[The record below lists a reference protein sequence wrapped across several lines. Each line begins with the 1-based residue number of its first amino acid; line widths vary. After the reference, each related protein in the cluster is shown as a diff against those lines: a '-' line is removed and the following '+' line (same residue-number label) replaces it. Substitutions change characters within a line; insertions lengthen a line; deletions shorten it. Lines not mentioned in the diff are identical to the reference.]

1 MSLRSHASHAHFRT
15 TLFSW
20 RMELNQSCQVL
31 SSHVNQCFFC
41 IPMYLLDDSYGGG
54 GEGGGSRE
62 QRRRWKPHRSAP
74 MSQPFS
80 PLELSGS
87 FTQADSW
94 SHAYSNSLFALSRQQ
109 QQQQHQPLSKSVQ
122 EMWFITFWRRAVDR
136 VAWRSPGLRAEGCL
150 FLGSLDFACGTALLD
165 APHLH
170 NRPLKLDGSLD
181 CSRHGRYGYARL
193 FVRLR
198 VFGLADGPLFFVCVF
213 VPCKVPRVYQVF
225 RN

>member
-1 MSLRSHASHAHFRT
+1 
-15 TLFSW
+15 
-20 RMELNQSCQVL
+20 
-31 SSHVNQCFFC
+31 
-41 IPMYLLDDSYGGG
+41 MYLLDDSHGDHILPAAAP
-54 GEGGGSRE
+54 STDVTI
-62 QRRRWKPHRSAP
+62 HNRSAP

-80 PLELSGS
+80 PLKLSGS

-94 SHAYSNSLFALSRQQ
+94 SHAYSNSLFALSRQ

-170 NRPLKLDGSLD
+170 NRPLKLDGSLE

-198 VFGLADGPLFFVCVF
+198 VFGLADGPLFLCVF
-213 VPCKVPRVYQVF
+213 LFFVKCLVSIRLSEIKSDY
-225 RN
+225 